1 MVREREP
8 GPRPVAEQA
17 RARWAECAVRCAL
30 AGMFSFGN
38 GKYEE
43 AAELYGQ
50 AAKQY
55 QLGKN
60 CECPVPPHRQR
71 LRKRESPTGTP
82 LTRGLGGCRSRES
95 RWLLRAC
102 RGDA

>member
-1 MVREREP
+1 MCVCVCAGRCWACRDVREVGRSRTV
-8 GPRPVAEQA
+8 GPTGAKGMA
-17 RARWAECAVRCAL
+17 RVCACDAG

-60 CECPVPPHRQR
+60 CESSPALRSIREPH
-71 LRKRESPTGTP
+71 
-82 LTRGLGGCRSRES
+82 
-95 RWLLRAC
+95 
-102 RGDA
+102 

>member
-8 GPRPVAEQA
+8 GPRPAAEQA
-17 RARWAECAVRCAL
+17 RAGWAECAVRCAL

-60 CECPVPPHRQR
+60 CECPVPPRQP

-82 LTRGLGGCRSRES
+82 LTCGLGGCRSREG
-95 RWLLRAC
+95 RRLLRAR

>member
-1 MVREREP
+1 
-8 GPRPVAEQA
+8 
-17 RARWAECAVRCAL
+17 
-30 AGMFSFGN
+30 MFSFGN

-60 CECPVPPHRQR
+60 CESPPGLRTMHETESTASRPSTIALRPATSVFKPKLHRMVR
-71 LRKRESPTGTP
+71 VSNTDCTKLEIKSCG
-82 LTRGLGGCRSRES
+82 
-95 RWLLRAC
+95 A
-102 RGDA
+102 

>member
-1 MVREREP
+1 
-8 GPRPVAEQA
+8 
-17 RARWAECAVRCAL
+17 
-30 AGMFSFGN
+30 MFSFGN

-60 CECPVPPHRQR
+60 CESPAA
-71 LRKRESPTGTP
+71 LRET
-82 LTRGLGGCRSRES
+82 
-95 RWLLRAC
+95 
-102 RGDA
+102 

>member
-1 MVREREP
+1 
-8 GPRPVAEQA
+8 
-17 RARWAECAVRCAL
+17 
-30 AGMFSFGN
+30 MFSFGN

-60 CECPVPPHRQR
+60 CESLSTLGQLPAR
-71 LRKRESPTGTP
+71 PT
-82 LTRGLGGCRSRES
+82 
-95 RWLLRAC
+95 
-102 RGDA
+102 D